1 VINPTLLVQDI
12 PPEVMHM
19 ADSFF
24 VTVGVLAL
32 GIPIVRALIRRW
44 ERGAQLPAPPSA
56 EMTSRLERIEQGV
69 EAIAIEVERI
79 AEAQRYA
86 AKLLTEQQKSLSSLP
101 RSDVPSA

>member
-1 VINPTLLVQDI
+1 MMPAAVIIQDI

-32 GIPIVRALIRRW
+32 GIPIVRAIIRRW
-44 ERGAQLPAPPSA
+44 ERGAQLPPPPPP
-56 EMTSRLERIEQGV
+56 EITSRLERIEQAV

-79 AEAQRYA
+79 AEAQRYS
-86 AKLLTEQQKSLSSLP
+86 AKLLTEQQKRLP
-101 RSDVPSA
+101 RADQPPA

>member
-1 VINPTLLVQDI
+1 MMPATLIVQDI

-32 GIPIVRALIRRW
+32 GIPIVRAIIRRW
-44 ERGAQLPAPPSA
+44 ERGAQLPPPAPP
-56 EMTSRLERIEQGV
+56 EITSRLERIEQAV

-79 AEAQRYA
+79 AEAQRYS
-86 AKLLTEQQKSLSSLP
+86 AKLLTEQQKRLP
-101 RSDVPSA
+101 RVDQPPA